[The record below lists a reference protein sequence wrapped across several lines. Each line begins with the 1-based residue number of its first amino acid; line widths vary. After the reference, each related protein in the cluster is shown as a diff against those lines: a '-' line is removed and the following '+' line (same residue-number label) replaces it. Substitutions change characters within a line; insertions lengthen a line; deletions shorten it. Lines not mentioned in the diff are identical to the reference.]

1 MNDDE
6 FMVYMGEHGQGL
18 KIVSVKDG
26 AATFPPPYTV
36 LLPGANILGWL
47 QDKEQW
53 FFNEAPVTWEI
64 A

>member
-1 MNDDE
+1 MTDDD
-6 FMVYMGEHGQGL
+6 FMHYMGKNQGL
-18 KIVSVKDG
+18 KIVGVKDG
-26 AATFPPPYTV
+26 PATFPPPYTV
-36 LLPGANILGWL
+36 LLPVANILGWL